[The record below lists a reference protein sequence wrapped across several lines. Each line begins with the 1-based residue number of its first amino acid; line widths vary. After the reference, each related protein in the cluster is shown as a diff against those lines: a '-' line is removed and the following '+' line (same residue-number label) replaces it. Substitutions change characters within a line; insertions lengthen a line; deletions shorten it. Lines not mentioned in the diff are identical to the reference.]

1 METADNT
8 SVLPPSDQ
16 NPIHPSVSKLWVF
29 VRIALGPLLWLL
41 TGCLFADDKAA
52 APSPIIGL
60 PVMRSYSF
68 AEIGDVSPGVHLSTD
83 ELGRIVL
90 VQDGIYIVFD
100 DNQWAELPI
109 GKDSGA
115 YLSYILRG
123 RDGVNYF
130 GGSGSWG
137 TLEYTDTGGVV
148 QRSLT
153 PRDTPTWVSN
163 GQFLHIQP
171 TQGGTFFANGSGAV
185 YRDKLTGEHR
195 YFRIQDLATLFA
207 IGETGYLCSSRQG
220 TYKMDLAGEKLIPIS
235 DGAKTIAFDA
245 VLALDD
251 GKILGH
257 DITGGAFYIFDGT
270 TFTPWPTEIDALL
283 GPGVSQ
289 IVALPDHRFA
299 VLVKGL
305 GLYFL
310 DQNGRLKL
318 ALGAQIFGGITELCE
333 GEPGVLWV
341 ADGNGVTKIIYDA
354 PISTFD
360 HRLGLSLDWTHVGK
374 HNGLLYILSNG
385 ILYEPVPGH
394 TAEPTQFRPS
404 AVKLHDGVYSAVS
417 TQHGMLLGN
426 ATGVYHHADTGET
439 THVLDTFNAIRIE
452 IIAPDVCVAIGE
464 DKIAAL
470 RWDGKAW
477 VAAGEPLPGL
487 GFPSACVRV
496 APYSVWIELGVNR
509 TARLT
514 WREDKLNSTL
524 FDSLPWKNPLWQ
536 SIGAIGSI
544 VVITNGDGQSMYFD
558 EQKEAL
564 VESPELDAMFALAPP
579 LAQRPVQIAD
589 GSVWMSHERGVFRL
603 APAPGGYKAELG
615 QLDVIRE
622 NFPILQA
629 IDNQEIWITA
639 NRSLSRIEPKSTYKN
654 DQILRPII
662 TAVFDARTKQRLYSA
677 LKPDL
682 PALAKLPYA
691 HNNLNFQ
698 FFSGT
703 FARVRSTSFQYK
715 LEGDSS
721 NWSQPYRNSTITLT
735 GLHEGHYRLIVR
747 LCDSMGQI
755 GEVSSIE
762 FGIAP
767 PLYRTWYAYLAYVL
781 VGVLLLYGV
790 IRWQL
795 HRAKER
801 NLALESLV
809 QTRTVELQ
817 VAVEEA
823 QNATKAKGQF
833 LANMSHEIRTPMNGV
848 IGMSNLLVDTPLQA
862 DQREFAETIRNS
874 AEALLT
880 IINDILD
887 FSKLEAG
894 KLRFEDTSFELIP
907 MVEESVRLLAA
918 RAADKTITL
927 EQSIAPD
934 VPPLLQGDSGR
945 LRQILINLLGN
956 GIKFTEKGGVL
967 LRLSRDPTPPKTG
980 AEWIVLR
987 IEIEDTGIGIAPEA
1001 VQHLFHPFSQADA
1014 STTRR
1019 FGGTGLGLAISRQ
1032 IVELMGGQ
1040 IGWRSRLNGS
1050 GSIFWFTVPLKLAV
1064 KKPKVQT
1071 TPPNPSRPP
1080 APPDV
1085 SQKVLHGLKV
1095 LVAEDN
1101 SVNQRLIQVQLTRL
1115 GCTMECVGNG
1125 TLAIEKLRTTKFDL
1139 VLMDCQM
1146 PEMDGYETTRY
1157 LRTVGKYTQ
1166 PIIAM
1171 TANAMLGDREK
1182 CLEAGM
1188 DDYLSKPVR
1197 LPELKGLLLRTFAN
1211 RAGS

>member
-1 METADNT
+1 
-8 SVLPPSDQ
+8 
-16 NPIHPSVSKLWVF
+16 
-29 VRIALGPLLWLL
+29 
-41 TGCLFADDKAA
+41 
-52 APSPIIGL
+52 
-60 PVMRSYSF
+60 MRSYSF

-83 ELGRIVL
+83 AFGRIVL
-90 VQDGIYIVFD
+90 VQDGTYIVFD
-100 DNQWAELPI
+100 DNQWAEMPI
-109 GKDSGA
+109 SKDSGT
-115 YLSYILRG
+115 YLSYVSRG
-123 RDGVNYF
+123 CDGITYF

-137 TLEYTDTGGVV
+137 TLEYTDKGGVI
-148 QRSLT
+148 QRSLK
-153 PRDTPTWVSN
+153 PRDTPSWISN
-163 GQFLHIQP
+163 GRFSHIQP
-171 TQGGTFFANGSGAV
+171 TESGTFFANGSGAV
-185 YRDKLTGEHR
+185 YRSKLTGEYH
-195 YFRIQDLATLFA
+195 YFKMQDLAVLFA
-207 IGETGYLCSSRQG
+207 IGETGYLCSSHQG
-220 TYKMDLAGEKLIPIS
+220 TYKMDLSRETLIPID
-235 DGAKTIAFDA
+235 DGGKIIAFDA
-245 VLALDD
+245 VLPLED

-257 DITGGAFYIFDGT
+257 DIGSAFYIFDGS

-318 ALGAQIFGGITELCE
+318 ALGAQLFGGITELCE

-341 ADGNGVTKIIYDA
+341 AEGNGVTKIIYDA
-354 PISTFD
+354 PISIFN

-374 HNGLLYILSNG
+374 HNGILYIISSG
-385 ILYEPVPGH
+385 VMYEPIPNN

-404 AVKLHDGVYSAVS
+404 AIKLHDGVYSVAS

-426 ATGVYHHADTGET
+426 ATGVYHHADTGEII
-439 THVLDTFNAIRIE
+439 HVLDSFNAIRIE
-452 IIAPDVCVAIGE
+452 MIAPDVCVAVGE
-464 DKIAAL
+464 EKIAVL

-477 VAAGEPLPGL
+477 VAAGDPLPGL
-487 GFPSACVRV
+487 GFPSLCVRV
-496 APYSVWIELGVNR
+496 PPYSVWLELGVNR

-514 WREDKLNSTL
+514 WREGKLKSTL
-524 FDSLPWKNPLWQ
+524 FDALPWKNPLWQ
-536 SIGAIGSI
+536 GIGAVGSL
-544 VVITNGDGQSMYFD
+544 VVLTNGDGQRMYFD
-558 EQKEAL
+558 EQKESL

-589 GSVWMSHERGVFRL
+589 GSVWMPHERGVFRL
-603 APAPGGYKAELG
+603 TPSLGGYKAELG

-622 NFPILQA
+622 NFPVLQA

-639 NRSLSRIEPKSTYKN
+639 NRSLSRIESKATYKN
-654 DQILRPII
+654 DYVLRPII
-662 TAVFDARTKQRLYSA
+662 TAVFDARAKQQLYSA

-682 PALAKLPYA
+682 HALAKLPYA
-691 HNNLNFQ
+691 RNNLNFQ

-715 LEGDSS
+715 LEGDSG
-721 NWSQPYRNSTITLT
+721 NWSQPNRSSTISLT
-735 GLHEGHYRLIVR
+735 GLHAGHYRLSVR

-755 GEVSSIE
+755 GEISSIE

-767 PLYRTWYAYLAYVL
+767 PLYRTWYAYLTYVF
-781 VGVLLLYGV
+781 VSALLLYGV

-795 HRAKER
+795 RRAKAH

-809 QTRTVELQ
+809 QTRTTELQ
-817 VAVEEA
+817 VAMEEA
-823 QNATKAKGQF
+823 QNATKAKSQF

-848 IGMSNLLVDTPLQA
+848 IGMSNLLVDTPLQT

-894 KLRFEDTSFELIP
+894 KLRFEDTSFELLP
-907 MVEESVRLLAA
+907 MVEESVRLLAT
-918 RAADKTITL
+918 RAADKGITI

-934 VPPLLQGDSGR
+934 VPPLLQGDTGR
-945 LRQILINLLGN
+945 LRQVLINLLGN
-956 GIKFTEKGGVL
+956 GIKFTEKGGVS
-967 LRLSRDPTPPKTG
+967 LRLSRAPNPPKVR
-980 AEWIVLR
+980 AERVMLR
-987 IEIEDTGIGIAPEA
+987 IEVEDTGIGIAPEA
-1001 VQHLFHPFSQADA
+1001 VHHLFHPFSQADA

-1040 IGWRSRLNGS
+1040 IGWQPRPNGS
-1050 GSIFWFTVPLKLAV
+1050 GSIFWFTVPLKLAP
-1064 KKPKVQT
+1064 KKPRKQT
-1071 TPPNPSRPP
+1071 TPPTLSHSPV
-1080 APPDV
+1080 PDV
-1085 SQKVLHGLKV
+1085 DQKTLHGLKV

-1101 SVNQRLIQVQLTRL
+1101 PVNQRLIQVQLNRL
-1115 GCTMECVGNG
+1115 GCTMECVGDG
-1125 TLAIEKLRTTKFDL
+1125 VLAIEKLRTAKFDL

-1146 PEMDGYETTRY
+1146 PEMDGYETTRH
-1157 LRTVGKYTQ
+1157 LRTVVKYTL

-1188 DDYLSKPVR
+1188 NDYLSKPVR

-1211 RAGS
+1211 RTVS